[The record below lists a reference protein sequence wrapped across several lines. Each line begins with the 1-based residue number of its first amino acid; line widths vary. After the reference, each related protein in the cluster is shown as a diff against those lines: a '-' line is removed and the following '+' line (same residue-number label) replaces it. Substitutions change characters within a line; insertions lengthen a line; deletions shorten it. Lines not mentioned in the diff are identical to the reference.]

1 MFGKILSFFGGE
13 MLHRVS
19 HNAKS
24 FILLVPFLTLSC
36 TSEDVVSGDSSV
48 AVYSTLSGEEQ
59 KIWDYFIKYNQ
70 CTSVVTTGIIR
81 NEAGVQLVGGY
92 DDVKLRFSFT
102 GKEFTIDGLGKF
114 KPEVGKG
121 IPLEDL
127 KLLTL
132 VYLRKGTCPQET
144 DAMFKDANIDTE
156 MTPSRLKINY
166 TGTGEF
172 ESAFIS
178 YEGIPS
184 KTNPGVNYTID
195 FEVF

>member
-1 MFGKILSFFGGE
+1 MFEKILSFFGGE
-13 MLHRVS
+13 MLHRVLR
-19 HNAKS
+19 NAKS
-24 FILLVPFLTLSC
+24 LILLVPFLTLSC
-36 TSEDVVSGDSSV
+36 TSEDVVSD
-48 AVYSTLSGEEQ
+48 
-59 KIWDYFIKYNQ
+59 
-70 CTSVVTTGIIR
+70 VTTGIIR
-81 NEAGVQLVGGY
+81 NEAGVQPVGGY

-114 KPEVGKG
+114 NPEVGKG

-172 ESAFIS
+172 ESAFIY

-184 KTNPGVNYTID
+184 RTNPGVNYTID
-195 FEVF
+195 FGVF

>member
-36 TSEDVVSGDSSV
+36 TSEDVVSD
-48 AVYSTLSGEEQ
+48 
-59 KIWDYFIKYNQ
+59 
-70 CTSVVTTGIIR
+70 VTTGIIR
-81 NEAGVQLVGGY
+81 NEAGVLPVGGY

-172 ESAFIS
+172 ESAFIY

>member
-1 MFGKILSFFGGE
+1 

-36 TSEDVVSGDSSV
+36 TSEDVVSDDSSV

-59 KIWDYFIKYNQ
+59 KIWDYFIKYNH

-81 NEAGVQLVGGY
+81 NEAGVQPVGGY

-132 VYLRKGTCPQET
+132 IWYSFGR
-144 DAMFKDANIDTE
+144 
-156 MTPSRLKINY
+156 S
-166 TGTGEF
+166 
-172 ESAFIS
+172 
-178 YEGIPS
+178 
-184 KTNPGVNYTID
+184 
-195 FEVF
+195 